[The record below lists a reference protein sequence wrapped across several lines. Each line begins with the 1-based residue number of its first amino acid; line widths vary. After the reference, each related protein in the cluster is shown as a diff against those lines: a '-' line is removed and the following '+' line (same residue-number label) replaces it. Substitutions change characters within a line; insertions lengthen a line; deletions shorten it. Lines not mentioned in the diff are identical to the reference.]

1 MLGAR
6 VRGVEVGATDL
17 GADLGAMYYGNEV
30 PATSTPPRISARHLG
45 AKICDA
51 ETCYLGAMS
60 PDADPQG
67 PKMSLRLSRGQM

>member
-30 PATSTPPRISARHLG
+30 PATSTPPRISARHLR
-45 AKICDA
+45 AKICGA
-51 ETCYLGAMS
+51 ETCYLGAKTRG
-60 PDADPQG
+60 ADPRVQ
-67 PKMSLRLSRGQM
+67 R